1 MLTTTPGPLL
11 TQIDLLLCNL
21 VSKQSLW
28 KGDDRTCPLVT
39 PVICL
44 SEPSFMDSG
53 NILSFSLHIY
63 KSIQEN
69 IMYLLVFFVSRKDAW

>member
-21 VSKQSLW
+21 VSKQPLW

-44 SEPSFMDSG
+44 SGPSLMDSD

-69 IMYLLVFFVSRKDAW
+69 IMYLLGFL